1 MSTPDQVPSDLVAG
15 DLWAW
20 TRDLSSDY
28 PASTWTGV
36 WYFENA
42 YAAFSA
48 AATATGNVF
57 NASIAAA
64 TSTGYRAGR
73 YRWQF
78 VVTSGATRKTA
89 EGGWVDVAPDPAA
102 AGSLDRRSHA
112 RKVLDAIEATI
123 EGRASNDQV
132 SMSIAGRSISR
143 TPMVELITLR
153 DKYRMYVADEESAD
167 DVAAGLGSKRR
178 VFVRLARG

>member
-1 MSTPDQVPSDLVAG
+1 MSTPDQVPADLVAG
-15 DLWAW
+15 DLWVW

-28 PASTWTGV
+28 PAATWTGV

-42 YAAFSA
+42 YKTFSVT
-48 AATATGNVF
+48 ATATGNVF

-64 TSTGYRAGR
+64 TSTTYLAGR

-78 VVTSGATRKTA
+78 VVTSGVNRKTA
-89 EGGWVDVAPDPAA
+89 ETGWVDIAADPAA
-102 AGSLDRRSHA
+102 AGNLDRRSHS
-112 RKVLDAIEATI
+112 RKVLDALEATI
-123 EGRASNDQV
+123 EGRASNDQL

-143 TPMVELITLR
+143 TPMTELVTLR
-153 DKYRMYVADEESAD
+153 NTYRQFVADEESAD

-178 VFVRLARG
+178 VFVRLSRG

>member
-1 MSTPDQVPSDLVAG
+1 MSTPDKVPSDLVAG
-15 DLWAW
+15 DLWVW
-20 TRDLSSDY
+20 TRDLSTDY
-28 PASTWTGV
+28 PAATWSGV

-42 YAAFSA
+42 YKTFNV

-64 TSTGYRAGR
+64 TSAAYRAGR

-78 VVTSGATRKTA
+78 VVTSGSTRKTA
-89 EGGWVDVAPDPAA
+89 ETGWVEVAPDPAA
-102 AGSLDRRSHA
+102 AGNLDRRTHA
-112 RKVLDAIEATI
+112 RRVLDAIEATI

-143 TPMVELITLR
+143 TPMTELITLR
-153 DKYRMYVADEESAD
+153 DKYRQFVADEESAD
-167 DVAAGLGSKRR
+167 DVAAGLGSKKR
-178 VFVRLARG
+178 VFIRLSRG